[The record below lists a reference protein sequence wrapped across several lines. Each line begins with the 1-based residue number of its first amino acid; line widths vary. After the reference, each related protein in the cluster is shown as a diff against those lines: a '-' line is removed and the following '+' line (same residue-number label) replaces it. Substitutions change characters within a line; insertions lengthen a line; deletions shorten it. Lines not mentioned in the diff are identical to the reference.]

1 VPSACRSCC
10 HPKTGTSDAETME
23 GSNLLKMVQHKLDE
37 KEEIIHEQQKQIN
50 ELTDAL
56 AEKDAVIRELMAQ
69 TEANVELPGDATS
82 LAEKEEL
89 ILEQMRQILELSE
102 KVEAMEAEL
111 AAARTKLVE
120 FDRIQNQLKE
130 LLGE

>member
-1 VPSACRSCC
+1 
-10 HPKTGTSDAETME
+10 
-23 GSNLLKMVQHKLDE
+23 
-37 KEEIIHEQQKQIN
+37 
-50 ELTDAL
+50 
-56 AEKDAVIRELMAQ
+56 MAQ